1 MTDEQTPE
9 GPYPADD
16 PTARRAEQAF
26 RDALAEH
33 ADDVDADD
41 LRIPIGSRP
50 SLRWLA
56 VAAAVIV
63 VALIGSLAIRQ
74 FTFKDVADDPAPN
87 LGALPAPERGFQ
99 WVSSRDVAVQVPSEW
114 RYAMAPALTNLCGV
128 TEKPQKQPY
137 YSTFTG
143 DIPTLAIAC
152 PGTLTRDLDVM
163 HLRLV
168 HGEPSEQFPDWY
180 RVRQKNGL
188 QVAVA
193 VPSGTADD
201 EALAGKIL
209 ASATTFTTDQAG
221 CTPRSPIDRL
231 PWVRP
236 APPFDV
242 SAVTDVQSVSLCQ
255 YERPATAEDRRTVP
269 RLIASTAIPPAE
281 VPRLLQALRS
291 APAVAPAEVARCSST
306 QARGDGVVLRIQT
319 GSGPREMYAYFEECG
334 GIDDGTTVR
343 KPVAGWCGPV
353 SHNGPVMVTQMSS
366 EVGEA
371 CIAPPSSSPSTS
383 PTISGL
389 PAPEPGFQWVS
400 SRDVAVQVPTS
411 WAYGVAPGSDWCGG
425 NQDRFPT
432 APYYDSFTG
441 DRIRLLIGCPGP
453 LPQSSDVTHL
463 ELNRVVE
470 GSTPTPSAWHRTRR
484 MGEVVVTVSVPSG
497 STQDEALAAKI
508 LASARPFTVDQFGCA
523 PYSPISKWLW
533 SRPGAPFDVT
543 TVGAV
548 ESISLCQYQKSATS
562 LDDAKGPAV
571 RLLASQRLTGEA
583 AQNLLT
589 AIQKAPAGGGPD
601 APETCLAEYHD
612 TNAILVRLWTP
623 DGPRDLY
630 ANVGNCRN
638 NGIDDGPTL
647 RAVTRDW
654 CPAAFPK
661 PLQWESMSG
670 NVAPLCTAAGQE
682 VPTPTAAPTK

>member
-1 MTDEQTPE
+1 MTDEQSADDPTP
-9 GPYPADD
+9 GDD

-26 RDALAEH
+26 RDALSEH

-50 SLRWLA
+50 RLRWLA
-56 VAAAVIV
+56 VAAALIV

-99 WVSSRDVAVQVPSEW
+99 WVSSRDVAVQVPREW
-114 RYAMAPALTNLCGV
+114 GHAVAPAFTNLCGV
-128 TEKPQKQPY
+128 TRKPQERPY

-143 DIPTLAIAC
+143 AVATLAIAC

-193 VPSGTADD
+193 VPSGTAED
-201 EALAGKIL
+201 EALARKIL

-236 APPFDV
+236 TPAFDIT
-242 SAVTDVQSVSLCQ
+242 SVTDVQSVSLCQ
-255 YERPATAEDRRTVP
+255 YERPSTEQEDNLQVP
-269 RLIASTAIPPAE
+269 RLVASAVIPPDGIAG
-281 VPRLLQALRS
+281 LLQALRS
-291 APAVAPAEVARCSST
+291 APAVEPAKVARCSST
-306 QARGDGVVLRIQT
+306 QARGDGVVLRIRT
-319 GSGPREMYAYFEECG
+319 TSGEHEMYAYFEGCG

-353 SHNGPVMVTQMSS
+353 FSNNAVKVMQMSS

-371 CIAPPSSSPSTS
+371 CNPAPAVTPSTS
-383 PTISGL
+383 SSGL
-389 PAPEPGFQWVS
+389 PTPEDGFQWVS

-411 WAYGVAPGSDWCGG
+411 WAYGVAPGSDWCAGDQG
-425 NQDRFPT
+425 RFPT

-441 DRIRLLIGCPGP
+441 DRIRLAIGCPGP
-453 LPQSSDVTHL
+453 LPRSSDVMHL
-463 ELNRVVE
+463 ELGRPVE
-470 GSTPTPSAWHRTRR
+470 GSTPTPVAWHRTRR
-484 MGEVVVTVSVPSG
+484 LGEVVVTVSVPSG
-497 STQDEALAAKI
+497 STQDEALATKI
-508 LASARPFTVDQFGCA
+508 LASVRPFTLDQFGCA
-523 PYSPISKWLW
+523 PYSPISKWPW

-548 ESISLCQYQKSATS
+548 DSISLCQYQKSATS
-562 LDDAKGPAV
+562 PDDAKGPAA

-583 AQNLLT
+583 AQNLLA
-589 AIQKAPAGGGPD
+589 AIRKAPAGGGPD
-601 APETCLAEYHD
+601 APETCLADQHD
-612 TNAILVRLWTP
+612 TNAILVRLWTS
-623 DGPRDLY
+623 DGPRDMY

-638 NGIDDGPTL
+638 NGIDDGTTM

-654 CPAAFPK
+654 CPAVFAQ
-661 PLQWESMSG
+661 PLQWDSMSG
-670 NVAPLCTAAGQE
+670 NVAPLCR
-682 VPTPTAAPTK
+682 PS